1 MTLADFLKIN
11 NIRQADF
18 AEQIGRSAAYVSMI
32 SRGQIWPS
40 RDVVSRIVSATGG
53 LVTANDFMRAE
64 EAAQ

>member
-1 MTLADFLKIN
+1 MTLADFLKKK

-32 SRGQIWPS
+32 CRGQIWPS
-40 RDVVSRIVSATGG
+40 RDVITRIIKVTGG
-53 LVTANDFMRAE
+53 KVTANDFMQPN